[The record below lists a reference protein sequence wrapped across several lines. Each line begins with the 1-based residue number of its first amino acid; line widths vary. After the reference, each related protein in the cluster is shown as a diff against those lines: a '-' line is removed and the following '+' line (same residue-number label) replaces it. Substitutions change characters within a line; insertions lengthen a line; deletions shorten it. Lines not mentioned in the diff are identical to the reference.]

1 MNSQLNRTHL
11 KVNRRTVNA
20 EHSFSPSVRWLAVLP
35 LVLTQTVAGGATL
48 RSDTLAAWE
57 AYLQAAHS
65 RMQER
70 LKPGRRFLSIDETEA
85 RAERIREGE
94 PFIFPFGRTPQKVP
108 SGLIHDWVGIA
119 FIPNANMTDVLS
131 TVRDYEH
138 YSEFYHPA
146 VVNSKGSQNDGP
158 EDRFSMLLMN
168 RSLFSKMALDGDYET
183 SYVRVDDHR
192 WYSISNTTRIQEIEN
207 YRGAQQHMLPE
218 NEGAGIIWKL
228 SSITLFEER
237 DGGVYVELEAFALS
251 RDIPLSLRWIA
262 TPIVRR
268 VSKNS
273 LLTSLQQ
280 TADAV
285 SSRNLETVRL
295 SASARR
301 TGTANALNSSH

>member
-1 MNSQLNRTHL
+1 
-11 KVNRRTVNA
+11 
-20 EHSFSPSVRWLAVLP
+20 
-35 LVLTQTVAGGATL
+35 
-48 RSDTLAAWE
+48 
-57 AYLQAAHS
+57 
-65 RMQER
+65 
-70 LKPGRRFLSIDETEA
+70 
-85 RAERIREGE
+85 
-94 PFIFPFGRTPQKVP
+94 
-108 SGLIHDWVGIA
+108 
-119 FIPNANMTDVLS
+119 
-131 TVRDYEH
+131 
-138 YSEFYHPA
+138 
-146 VVNSKGSQNDGP
+146 
-158 EDRFSMLLMN
+158 MLLMN

-183 SYVRVDDHR
+183 SYVRVDDYR

-207 YRGAQQHMLPE
+207 YRGTQQHMLPE

-273 LLTSLQQ
+273 LLISLQQ